1 MEFKDY
7 YAVLGVSKTAT
18 QDEISKAFRKLAKK
32 YHPDKNPGDKAAED
46 KFKEISEANEV
57 LSDPEKRKKYDQLG
71 ANWNAYQN
79 AGGND
84 AGEWFRSYS
93 GGGQAGGQGYKGDF
107 DNIFGNFGG
116 FSDFFQAFMGGAF
129 GTGQKGGRTSSRKG
143 ADYEGVL
150 SISLEEAFH
159 GTERQFSIDG
169 RNIKIK
175 VEAGMED
182 GKKLRLKNQGA
193 PAPGSGEKGDL
204 YLTVK
209 YEKHPVFEIKEPDL
223 YYNLDVDIYTAILGG
238 KRQLRTIDG
247 KKININIPAESDS
260 GTLLR
265 VPGMGMKQ
273 GRKTEARGDL
283 YVRLRVVMPKNLT
296 EAEKKLFRELAGMR

>member
-7 YAVLGVSKTAT
+7 YEVLGVAKTAT

-46 KFKEISEANEV
+46 KFKDISEANEV
-57 LSDPEKRKKYDQLG
+57 LSDPDKRKKYDQLG

-84 AGEWFRSYS
+84 AGEWFRSY
-93 GGGQAGGQGYKGDF
+93 GGGSQAGGQGFKGEY

-129 GTGQKGGRTSSRKG
+129 GTGQKGGRTSQRKG

-175 VEAGMED
+175 VEAGLED

-193 PAPGSGEKGDL
+193 PAPGQGEKGDL

-209 YEKHPVFEIKEPDL
+209 YEKHPVFEMKEPDL
-223 YYNLDVDIYTAILGG
+223 YYNLEVDLYTAVLGG

-247 KKININIPAESDS
+247 KKININIPPESDS

-265 VPGMGMKQ
+265 VAGMGMKR
-273 GRKTEARGDL
+273 GRKTDARGDL
-283 YVRLRVVMPKNLT
+283 FVRIKVIMPKNLT
-296 EAEKKLFRELAGMR
+296 DAEKKLFRELAGMR